1 MLTVESLKRY
11 LKHLA
16 IEEST
21 PLMSTDKLLGT
32 MTKQEYINKVR
43 DMVTGEPRYDY
54 YLGPRGKVE
63 VGKQGA
69 MELIKEVQTPLSSW
83 D

>member
-1 MLTVESLKRY
+1 
-11 LKHLA
+11 
-16 IEEST
+16 
-21 PLMSTDKLLGT
+21 MSTEKLLAT
-32 MTKQEYINKVR
+32 MAKQEYINKVT

-69 MELIKEVQTPLSSW
+69 MDLIKEVQTPLFS
-83 D
+83 